1 MHVTVGELIGN
12 FILITGSFIL
22 LLVLIKKF
30 AWSNITGIFEERAEK
45 IASDIDRAEE
55 ARQKAEVL
63 AQKREDELAGS
74 RKEAKTIIENAK
86 ETAEQSKANILA
98 DAKLEAG
105 HLKEKANQEIP
116 QNKVEALQS
125 VKGEVADLTI
135 SLAGKIISQNLDSHA
150 HKALID
156 QYIDQL
162 GEA

>member
-12 FILITGSFIL
+12 FVLITGSFIL

-30 AWSNITGIFEERAEK
+30 AWSNITGIVEERAEK

-105 HLKEKANQEIP
+105 HLKEKANQEIA

>member
-105 HLKEKANQEIP
+105 HLKEKANQEIA
-116 QNKVEALQS
+116 QNKVEVLQS

>member
-1 MHVTVGELIGN
+1 MNVTVGELLGD
-12 FILITGSFIL
+12 FILIAGSFIL
-22 LLVLIKKF
+22 LLVLVKKY
-30 AWSNITGIFEERAEK
+30 AWSNLTSIFEQRAEK
-45 IASDIDRAEE
+45 IAADIDGAEQ

-86 ETAEQSKANILA
+86 ETAEKSKASILA

-105 HLKEKANQEIP
+105 RLKEKANQEIA
-116 QNKVEALQS
+116 QNKAEALQS

-135 SLAGKIISQNLDSHA
+135 RLAGKIISQNLDGHA
-150 HKALID
+150 HKELID

>member
-86 ETAEQSKANILA
+86 ETAEQSEANILA

-105 HLKEKANQEIP
+105 HLKEKANQEIA

>member
-12 FILITGSFIL
+12 FVLITGSFIL

-105 HLKEKANQEIP
+105 HLKEKANQEIA
-116 QNKVEALQS
+116 QNKVETLQS

>member
-105 HLKEKANQEIP
+105 HLKEKANQEIA

-150 HKALID
+150 HKELID

>member
-1 MHVTVGELIGN
+1 MNVTVGELLGD
-12 FILITGSFIL
+12 FILIAGSFIL
-22 LLVLIKKF
+22 LLVLVKKY
-30 AWSNITGIFEERAEK
+30 AWSNLTSIFEQRAEK
-45 IASDIDRAEE
+45 IAADIDGAEQ

-86 ETAEQSKANILA
+86 ETAEKSKASILA

-105 HLKEKANQEIP
+105 RLKEKQTKKLLKI
-116 QNKVEALQS
+116 KLKLYQS

-135 SLAGKIISQNLDSHA
+135 SLAGKIISQNLDGHA
-150 HKALID
+150 HKELID